1 MVDIR
6 SALPSTCEVLLANP
20 ESKVEDLFPNRWSH
34 ILISKP
40 YAIVTPSTVSDII
53 ATIQYATSQNL
64 KLIPSGGAR
73 GAFVPITHDV
83 ICLDLRNFSSLHL
96 DEERNEATIGGG
108 CISGPLLKG
117 LAEKGSYTAV
127 PNSNGVGMTG
137 ALLGGLNHPL
147 GGVHGMGIDTVKS
160 FTIVPFSMPDGGAV
174 KPVTVNR
181 ESVGEEEKLW
191 DVLRGAGHGMGVVV
205 SVTMEVFPLVTLD
218 LDEGDKVWQRT
229 LVFAPNALE
238 TAIEAYLTLQ
248 SNVPPE
254 MNFFLGFM
262 RAPPTAPRPGAPVVL
277 LSISFFGPSEKAE
290 KAAAVTFSEEV
301 LAKTVNATTT
311 LTPFADIHNALDPFN
326 KPGGYKELHGAFVK
340 SVTGSSLA
348 RAFGSFLSFT
358 NDNPSRFGSSVI
370 FPASNIAKSESL
382 AAKGDFY
389 NLRDRGIYV
398 QVKTSYAMADDKI
411 EADAF
416 AKVVHGIA
424 REGDREFG
432 RKDWAFANN
441 MVEGMSL
448 DDVYTPD
455 QIREIHRVNH
465 IWNKGNVG
473 WCPTTEEWRW
483 YTISREKGAKPGTI
497 LQEVVTGQSLL

>member
-1 MVDIR
+1 MTDVR
-6 SALPSTCEVLLANP
+6 SSLPSTCEITIPDPGSKP
-20 ESKVEDLFPNRWSH
+20 EEIFPNRWSH
-34 ILISKP
+34 TLISNP
-40 YAIVTPSTVSDII
+40 YAIVTPSSISDII

-73 GAFVPITHDV
+73 ACFVPITPDV
-83 ICLDLRNFSSLHL
+83 IYLDLRNFSSFHL
-96 DEERNEATIGGG
+96 DEERSEVSIGGG

-117 LAEKGSYTAV
+117 LAEKGYYTAA

-147 GGVHGMGIDTVKS
+147 GGLHGMGIDMVKS
-160 FTIVPFSMPDGGAV
+160 FTIVPFSMPDGGAL
-174 KPVTVNR
+174 KPVIVDR
-181 ESVGEEEKLW
+181 ESVGEEKKLW

-205 SVTMEVFPLVTLD
+205 SVTMDVFPIAKLD
-218 LDEGDKVWQRT
+218 LDEGNKVWQRT
-229 LVFAPNALE
+229 LVFGLDALE

-248 SNVPPE
+248 SDVPPE

-277 LSISFFGPSEKAE
+277 LSISFFGPSKKAE
-290 KAAAVTFSEEV
+290 KAAVITFSEEV

-311 LTPFADIHNALDPFN
+311 LTPFADIHNALDPLN
-326 KPGGYKELHGAFVK
+326 KPGGFKELHGAFVK
-340 SVTGSSLA
+340 SITGSSLA
-348 RAFGSFLSFT
+348 RVFNSFLSFT
-358 NDNPSRFGSSVI
+358 NDNPTRSGSSII
-370 FPASNIAKSESL
+370 FPASNTAKSESL
-382 AAKGDFY
+382 AAQGDFY
-389 NLRDRGIYV
+389 NPRDRGIYV
-398 QVKTSYAMADDKI
+398 QIKTSYPTADGKI

-416 AKVVHGIA
+416 AKEVHGIA
-424 REGDREFG
+424 REGDRGFG

-448 DDVYTPD
+448 QDIYTPD

-473 WCPTTEEWRW
+473 WCPTTEEWLW
-483 YTISREKGAKPGTI
+483 YTKSREKGAKPGTI
-497 LQEVVTGQSLL
+497 LQEVVEGQHAS